1 MERTETRTN
10 KTIKRQQN
18 KSKKGTSNKTE
29 KTTTKENTRNAYC
42 KSKK

>member
-18 KSKKGTSNKTE
+18 KSKKGISNKTE